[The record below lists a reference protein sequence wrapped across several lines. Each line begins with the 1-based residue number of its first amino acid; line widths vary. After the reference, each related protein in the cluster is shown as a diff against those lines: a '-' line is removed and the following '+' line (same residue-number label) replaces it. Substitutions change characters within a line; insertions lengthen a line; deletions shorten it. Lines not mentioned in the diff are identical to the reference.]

1 MKRAAITDNHKDR
14 SARLSKISPFLE
26 VLLSYLSRL
35 PSTKSKNNDRSIK
48 KIFNYARKD
57 MEMIKYFLTAGLFL
71 ILLFY
76 YPAHFLNQNVFFFL
90 VKT

>member
-26 VLLSYLSRL
+26 VLLRYLARL

-48 KIFNYARKD
+48 KSAASK
-57 MEMIKYFLTAGLFL
+57 KS
-71 ILLFY
+71 
-76 YPAHFLNQNVFFFL
+76 
-90 VKT
+90 